1 MNQHV
6 TDYYWWLIIN
16 EVVEIDPDDTSE
28 YEEITDIVIMS

>member
-6 TDYYWWLIIN
+6 TEYYWWLIIN

-28 YEEITDIVIMS
+28 DEELTDIVIMS